1 MARAIWSGSISFGL
15 VTIPIRML
23 RAIEPHDLHFHYV
36 HEPDGGRIGYE
47 KVCKAEGKPVPDDE
61 IVKAFEWEKGEYV
74 YLTDE
79 DFEAAKVDGL
89 RTMDIDVFVEAAR
102 IDPIYFE
109 QTYYLEPQEGGEK
122 VYTLFACALQQS
134 GLAGITKFVMRD
146 REHLGC
152 LRIRDGVIALERMN
166 FADEIRPT
174 KGIAPESV
182 EVDQREL
189 DLALELIDRFR
200 GDFEPEKYE
209 DTYRDTLYEIIK
221 AKRRGEEVHLEAEEE
236 PAEEPVDLIEALRA
250 SIAASSKAKRSGSS
264 KRRSS
269 GGGGERNG
277 PDRKPARRARGR
289 G

>member
-23 RAIEPHDLHFHYV
+23 RAIEEHDLHFHYV
-36 HEPDGGRIGYE
+36 HEPDASRIGYE
-47 KVCKAEGKPVPDDE
+47 KICKAEGKPVPDDE

-89 RTMDIDVFVEAAR
+89 RTMDIDVFVESEQ

-109 QTYYLEPQEGGEK
+109 QTYYLEPQQGGEK
-122 VYTLFACALQQS
+122 VYALFARALEQS

-174 KGIAPESV
+174 KGIAPEGV
-182 EVDQREL
+182 KVAKREL
-189 DLALELIDRFR
+189 DLAMELIDRFR
-200 GDFEPEKYE
+200 GDFDPDQYK
-209 DTYRDTLYEIIK
+209 DTYRDTLCEIIK
-221 AKRRGEEVHLEAEEE
+221 AKQRGEAVRVEAEEE
-236 PAEEPVDLIEALRA
+236 PAEEPVDLMDALRA
-250 SIAASSKAKRSGSS
+250 SIDASSKA
-264 KRRSS
+264 RRSS
-269 GGGGERNG
+269 ARNG
-277 PDRKPARRARGR
+277 RPARRSARGGGQR
-289 G
+289 KRQAKR